1 MRTVMTAIMILILIH
16 LLAAGGFVLW
26 LHQNDRLSQERIAR
40 VVDIFRDTIEEE
52 EAKQQEAEQYAERAR
67 QLAEQ
72 VARLQSVADGPR
84 TMETRLQERAQAD
97 EQRQLIIERL
107 TEDRRAL
114 LRQLEV
120 ARRDLT
126 LREEELDRERQ
137 AFERFMN
144 ERQAQLA
151 DEDFQQAVRMY
162 EQLEP
167 RQSKRMFQQLL
178 GEGKQS
184 EVVDYLAA
192 MQIRRASAVLGEFK
206 TDQEVTQAAQLV
218 EQLRQRGVNIV
229 P

>member
-1 MRTVMTAIMILILIH
+1 MRTTMTAIMILVLIH
-16 LLAAGGFVLW
+16 LLAAAGFVLW
-26 LHQNDRLSQERIAR
+26 LHQNDRLSQERFAR
-40 VVDIFRDTIEEE
+40 VVDIFRDTIEQEQ
-52 EAKQQEAEQYAERAR
+52 ARQQEAEQYAEKAR

-84 TMETRLQERAQAD
+84 TMETRLEERVQAD

-126 LREEELDRERQ
+126 QREAELVRQ
-137 AFERFMN
+137 QEAFETFMT
-144 ERQAQLA
+144 ERAEQLA
-151 DEDFQQAVRMY
+151 DDDFQQAVRMY

-167 RQSKRMFQQLL
+167 RQGKRMFQQLL
-178 GEGKQS
+178 AEGKQS
-184 EVVDYLAA
+184 QVVDYLAA
-192 MQIRRASAVLGEFK
+192 MQIRRAGAVLGEFK

-218 EQLRQRGVNIV
+218 EQLRLRGVNVIQ
-229 P
+229 